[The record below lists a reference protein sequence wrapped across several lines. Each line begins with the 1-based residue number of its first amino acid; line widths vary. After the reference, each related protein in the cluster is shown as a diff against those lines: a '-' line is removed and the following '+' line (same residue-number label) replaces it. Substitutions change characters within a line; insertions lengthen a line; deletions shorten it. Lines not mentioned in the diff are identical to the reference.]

1 MAGVPKHKILV
12 VDDEEDVRD
21 FLQAA
26 LEDAGFEVETAADGE
41 EALSKVRASPPDAIS
56 LDLVMPR
63 KSGAKFLRE
72 IRRDGSLQHIP
83 VVLVTAHAKDNL
95 GRQDFEDL
103 LSGEDI
109 RKPESYLEKP
119 VKADAYV
126 NTIQKALQSPS
137 VKTLVSHSVSAS
149 DPDKVKDELKD
160 LIDGA
165 DPEKL
170 AEALKILKK
179 KK

>member
-1 MAGVPKHKILV
+1 MKRTSGTFYRQPLRTPDSTWKPLPT
-12 VDDEEDVRD
+12 VRRP
-21 FLQAA
+21 FQRCAPTRRTPSPWTWSCP
-26 LEDAGFEVETAADGE
+26 GN
-41 EALSKVRASPPDAIS
+41 RAPSS
-56 LDLVMPR
+56 SV
-63 KSGAKFLRE
+63 KSARTRTF
-72 IRRDGSLQHIP
+72 
-83 VVLVTAHAKDNL
+83 KDNL

-103 LSGEDI
+103 ISGKEI

-149 DPDKVKDELKD
+149 DPEKVKDELKG

>member
-1 MAGVPKHKILV
+1 MSSQPPILRGAPFV
-12 VDDEEDVRD
+12 N
-21 FLQAA
+21 LM
-26 LEDAGFEVETAADGE
+26 
-41 EALSKVRASPPDAIS
+41 
-56 LDLVMPR
+56 DLVRSTPR
-63 KSGAKFLRE
+63 QSFASEQAKQMMGA
-72 IRRDGSLQHIP
+72 GNP
-83 VVLVTAHAKDNL
+83 
-95 GRQDFEDL
+95 
-103 LSGEDI
+103 LSGKDI

-126 NTIQKALQSPS
+126 NTINQALQSPS

-149 DPDKVKDELKD
+149 DPEEVKDELKN

>member
-1 MAGVPKHKILV
+1 MVEASKSKILV

-26 LEDAGFEVETAADGE
+26 LEDAGFEVETAKDGE
-41 EALSKVRASPPDAIS
+41 EALSKVRANPPDAIS

-63 KSGAKFLRE
+63 KSGARFLRE
-72 IRRDGSLQHIP
+72 IRKDEDLQHIP

-95 GRQDFEDL
+95 GRKDFEEL
-103 LSGEDI
+103 LSGKEI

-126 NTIQKALQSPS
+126 NTIRKALDSPS
-137 VKTLVSHSVSAS
+137 LKTLVSHSVSAS

-160 LIDGA
+160 LIDDA
-165 DPEKL
+165 DPDKL

-179 KK
+179 K

>member
-1 MAGVPKHKILV
+1 MDGARKQTILV

-26 LEDAGFEVETAADGE
+26 LEDAGFNVETAADGE
-41 EALSKVRASPPDAIS
+41 EALSKVRANPPDAIS

-72 IRRDGSLQHIP
+72 IRKDAHLQHIP
-83 VVLVTAHAKDNL
+83 IVLVTAHAKDNL

-103 LSGEDI
+103 ISGKEI

-149 DPDKVKDELKD
+149 DPEKVKDELKG